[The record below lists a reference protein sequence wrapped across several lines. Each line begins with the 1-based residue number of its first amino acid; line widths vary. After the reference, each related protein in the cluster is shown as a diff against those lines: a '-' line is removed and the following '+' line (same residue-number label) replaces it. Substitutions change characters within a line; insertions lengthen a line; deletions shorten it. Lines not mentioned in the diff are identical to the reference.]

1 MQWTKIKDNKSR
13 MKKWYVLIL
22 WILFVNWTD
31 MQSFERQ
38 FKRMREYKKIEI
50 ISTERGRFNKLTA
63 LFKKSTEK
71 SVQKFMKSFLNI
83 RKGWKDILSISI
95 CVGFSNVLFII
106 FHIFRWK
113 KRICLLVEYQKIGKF
128 VVENYQFKWKIVGK
142 FYKISYIQ

>member
-1 MQWTKIKDNKSR
+1 
-13 MKKWYVLIL
+13 
-22 WILFVNWTD
+22 

-83 RKGWKDILSISI
+83 RKG
-95 CVGFSNVLFII
+95 
-106 FHIFRWK
+106 
-113 KRICLLVEYQKIGKF
+113 
-128 VVENYQFKWKIVGK
+128 
-142 FYKISYIQ
+142 

>member
-1 MQWTKIKDNKSR
+1 
-13 MKKWYVLIL
+13 
-22 WILFVNWTD
+22 
-31 MQSFERQ
+31 
-38 FKRMREYKKIEI
+38 
-50 ISTERGRFNKLTA
+50 
-63 LFKKSTEK
+63 
-71 SVQKFMKSFLNI
+71 VQKFMKSFLNI